1 VLLAAGGR
9 VESEGVLLEVD
20 RVGVPRDTGVP
31 VVFLGSLSGDLPKR
45 LGLVWCERSVRVR
58 PVVALGGRR
67 FVGLEVNRV

>member
-20 RVGVPRDTGVP
+20 RVGVPRDTGAP

-45 LGLVWCERSVRVR
+45 LGLVWCERCVRVR
-58 PVVALGGRR
+58 PVVTLGGWR